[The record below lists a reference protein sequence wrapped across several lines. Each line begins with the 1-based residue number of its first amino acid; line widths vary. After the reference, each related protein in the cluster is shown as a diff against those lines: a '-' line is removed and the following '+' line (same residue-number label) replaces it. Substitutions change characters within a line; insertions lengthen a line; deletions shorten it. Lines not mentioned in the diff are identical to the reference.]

1 MKAMKHSY
9 LPKLRLPAEFLWHAR
24 QSLEQYQPKAG
35 QHSKD
40 SLGIP
45 PQLKQQCA
53 LLALVADVDDALA
66 NLNIV
71 LRDLDRL
78 AADPFGFGDA
88 DPFAR
93 FKFLLRSV
101 HAEFEHFSGF
111 FDRYLQLC
119 GSDIKLTGPEQRRLK
134 VIFAERV
141 RALLDAAE
149 AEQIVTARWNAPAG
163 DEASVRRG
171 VAYIQSHIEA
181 AQPNHTRVADW
192 KKVLWPRVRNQR
204 QMIFDAG
211 IRIVTAWTEAIELM
225 ASATDVEPRRRRLSP
240 TGRKSVSADR

>member
-1 MKAMKHSY
+1 VKATKLSY

-24 QSLEQYQPKAG
+24 QSLEEYQPTAG

-40 SLGIP
+40 SLGMP
-45 PQLKQQCA
+45 PQLARQCA

-78 AADPFGFGDA
+78 AADAFGFGDV

-101 HAEFEHFSGF
+101 HAEFEHFCGL

-119 GSDIKLTGPEQRRLK
+119 GPDVKLTGPEQRRLK
-134 VIFAERV
+134 VIFAARV

-149 AEQIVTARWNAPAG
+149 AEQIVTARWNAPAS
-163 DEASVRRG
+163 DEVSVRRG

-181 AQPNHTRVADW
+181 AQPNRTQVADW

-211 IRIVTAWTEAIELM
+211 TRIVTAWTEAIELM
-225 ASATDVEPRRRRLSP
+225 ASATDVEARRRRLSA